1 MIAADREERAGRKPR
16 PNCSVTPLELAVGV
30 TPKVLVAT
38 AHRQGRRR
46 LRQRL
51 LLLFSS
57 LRPHEGSW
65 AIADEHED
73 ILTKQLHFCIKTT
86 LQLGNCSEK
95 KKNSWSS
102 SACMTDHLEMEGT
115 AQATGKEGWRKA
127 GFQVNRISASRSWRC
142 L

>member
-95 KKNSWSS
+95 KK
-102 SACMTDHLEMEGT
+102 
-115 AQATGKEGWRKA
+115 
-127 GFQVNRISASRSWRC
+127 RIVGAAA
-142 L
+142 LV